1 MSGILQGVNNPAHDV
16 GDGGVDLWVGA
27 AEPLHHC
34 CADEQCVVAQA
45 LKKLPSLGRVVFGHV
60 PGGLELP
67 ISLQQQ
73 QQQQQQLVRPPS
85 LWRRR
90 GATVR
95 ATTTKGG
102 GRAPALTSLAV
113 SQAVLSCRAAQSTS
127 LTAATTIATLVW
139 SVKAARWVG

>member
-1 MSGILQGVNNPAHDV
+1 MASSRASTTPRTMLAMAVLTSGLALLSPSTTAARMSSALCRA
-16 GDGGVDLWVGA
+16 GA
-27 AEPLHHC
+27 
-34 CADEQCVVAQA
+34 Q
-45 LKKLPSLGRVVFGHV
+45 KLLSFGRIVFGHV